1 MCVRLALVK
10 RQPPVCQEVSYLQT
24 YETQSLFNQQIQSLR
39 GAEGRGGMRTKESS
53 SAIGA

>member
-10 RQPPVCQEVSYLQT
+10 RQPPVYQEVSYLQA
-24 YETQSLFNQQIQSLR
+24 YETQSLFNQPVHSLR